1 MPEALTD
8 ISHVIQL
15 AVAPVFLLTAVGTL
29 LNVLAGRLARAVD
42 RRRALSA
49 ALEKLDMA
57 IADVARAEIEFEI
70 RRIRLIY
77 FAISTAVLSA
87 LMVCALIALAFID
100 AFVRFNVSTLIATL
114 FVLAMLSL
122 TASLSFFL
130 REIFLSINSPR
141 APIV

>member
-57 IADVARAEIEFEI
+57 IADVARAEVEFEI
-70 RRIRLIY
+70 RRVRLIY

-100 AFVRFNVSTLIATL
+100 AFVRFNFSTLIATL

-130 REIFLSINSPR
+130 REIFLSISSPR